1 MIRLNLHNLPIILA
15 LTLGIISLGSRQ
27 ALAQHAIHR
36 GIPLS
41 TAEYK
46 QYNSLQLIQNE
57 GTAQQRSDRLNLQ
70 GISLLMQ
77 APIPLNGFD
86 TLLIP
91 TLKYDS
97 IFAADDTP
105 YPDLHLGSFEGSL
118 ALRQALGQGLAIV
131 QMFSFGLTTDFESL
145 YTYNFFGSGSI
156 VLTKHVKQ
164 GLSFGGGVAITNT
177 ADFPIPIFLFHWC
190 PHPSIWFTAALPR
203 GLRLGY
209 APTQALEIA
218 LSARV
223 NRYRVIM
230 DGQLGATT
238 INNTMLTAG
247 AETQL
252 HLGAGLHLGLNIGF
266 TQMFMLDIEHT
277 QRDQGKTRLIQAPW
291 FSGVTFE
298 YRVFPELP
306 AKPLKS
312 SVQTASASPSSPPNS
327 AKTSPTR

>member
-1 MIRLNLHNLPIILA
+1 MIRLNLHHTAIILA
-15 LTLGIISLGSRQ
+15 LLLGITLSPERATAQ
-27 ALAQHAIHR
+27 AAIHR

-46 QYNSLQLIQNE
+46 QYNSLQLIQDE

-70 GISLLMQ
+70 GINLLLQ
-77 APIPLNGFD
+77 APIPVNGFK

-91 TLKYDS
+91 TLRYES

-118 ALRQALGQGLAIV
+118 ALRQALGSGLAII
-131 QMFSFGLTTDFESL
+131 QMFSFGLTTDFERL
-145 YTYNFFGSGSI
+145 YTYNLFGSGSI
-156 VLTKHVKQ
+156 VLTKQVKQ

-190 PHPSIWFTAALPR
+190 PHPSIWFSAALPR
-203 GLRLGY
+203 GVKLGY
-209 APTQALEIA
+209 APTQALEFG

-277 QRDQGKTRLIQAPW
+277 QRAQGKTRLIQAPW

-298 YRVFPELP
+298 YRVFPDLP
-306 AKPLKS
+306 TKPLKS
-312 SVQTASASPSSPPNS
+312 SVHTASASPGSTPNKERVS
-327 AKTSPTR
+327 AR